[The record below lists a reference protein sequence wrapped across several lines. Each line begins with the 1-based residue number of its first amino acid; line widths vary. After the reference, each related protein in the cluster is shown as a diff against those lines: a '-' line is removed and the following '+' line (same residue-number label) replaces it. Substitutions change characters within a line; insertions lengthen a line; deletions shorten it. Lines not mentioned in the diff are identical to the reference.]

1 MSLAKRY
8 LIFVIGVIIQS
19 AGIALITR
27 STLGSPPISSA
38 PFVITKFSCFSLG
51 ELTFALNALML
62 LAQAVLLKKRFR
74 HIQFLQ
80 LPVTVVFAAG
90 LDFFMKIFE
99 WTLSSHYLVNVAVLA
114 CGELLL
120 STGVAMQVIANV
132 LMLPG
137 EGIVYAIS
145 TVFKWEFGRVK
156 TCFDCSIVAS
166 ALILSMTVLH
176 TLTGV
181 REGTLAAALLTEIT
195 ARFLI
200 AHCSRFDENGALV
213 LTWPHAV
220 KKK

>member
-19 AGIALITR
+19 AGIALIPR

-62 LAQAVLLKKRFR
+62 LAQAVLFKKRFR

-181 REGTLAAALLTEIT
+181 REGTLAVALLTGIT

-213 LTWPHAV
+213 LIWPHAV